1 MDNEWE
7 RGRAELT
14 LEIVQLRDLGP
25 GVKNYLGGR
34 PNEIW

>member
-7 RGRAELT
+7 RGGGELT
-14 LEIVQLRDLGP
+14 LEIVQLRDLGHE
-25 GVKNYLGGR
+25 VKNYLGGR